1 MTLVITE
8 LSPDGIAM
16 VADSAVTLTN
26 LASGARSV
34 LPTPAKK
41 LQYVPYLN
49 AGVSC
54 WGMGRIGAATTDDWL
69 SNFIASGSA
78 LSSIGAFASALA
90 SALQVEVGDSPDGK
104 CRLGFHVAGFEPYN
118 GNQVPSL
125 FHVHDGPS
133 STLAARGIK
142 VEPKRINANHDM
154 PPRSPG
160 TLGRGWIT
168 RNGDYQLYA
177 ALDKHLASFFG
188 ALQSIGIIMPHSTNV
203 SDRADYLVFQARLV
217 ADIYRLSNLH
227 PGIGGP
233 IEFLAMTPSGL
244 STQGTAK

>member
-1 MTLVITE
+1 MTLVLTE
-8 LSPDGIAM
+8 LSSDGIAM
-16 VADSAVTLTN
+16 VADSAVTMIN
-26 LASGARSV
+26 RASGAVSV
-34 LPTPAKK
+34 SPTPAKK

-54 WGMGRIGAATTDDWL
+54 WGMGRIGTATTDDWL
-69 SNFIASGSA
+69 SNFISSGSGA
-78 LSSIGAFASALA
+78 SSIGEFASALA
-90 SALQVEVGDSPDGK
+90 CALQAEVGGNPDGE
-104 CRLGFHVAGFEPYN
+104 CRLGFHVAGFETYN
-118 GNQVPSL
+118 GSQVPSF

-142 VEPKRINANHDM
+142 VDPKRINANHDV
-154 PPRSPG
+154 PPDSFGP
-160 TLGRGWIT
+160 LGRSWIT

-177 ALDKHLASFFG
+177 ALDKHLSSFFG
-188 ALQSIGIIMPHSTNV
+188 ALQSSGIIMPHSTNV

-233 IEFLAMTPSGL
+233 IEFLAMTPSGGPI
-244 STQGTAK
+244 QGTAD